1 MRRLAAF
8 LLLVLAAAARADV
21 PPMPIPDRVLASDV
35 VITGTVEEDS
45 KTLEIADGRTRRS
58 VSFSVEKVLLGDSA
72 VAARTKVSLCWSTG
86 AGDAPPGVDPR
97 LGDKLIVFLQLR
109 DNRCELINEWQGV
122 EPWSEDTE
130 RRVAG
135 YANAATEA
143 RAIEGLARYESSGIG
158 YAGTPGEAY
167 TRLERILAL
176 KEDASPFLRRL
187 AVAKNPVAR
196 IVAVVGCTVAPSEDR
211 LRVVLGL
218 LADDE
223 EADCIE
229 GCLVGKRRVREY
241 AKDALAR
248 YPDNQRIEGLIRV
261 LEGAETGS
269 KDAARAALVDITKQ
283 ELGDDA
289 AKWRAWWNAKRSK

>member
-8 LLLVLAAAARADV
+8 LLLLAATSRA
-21 PPMPIPDRVLASDV
+21 
-35 VITGTVEEDS
+35 
-45 KTLEIADGRTRRS
+45 
-58 VSFSVEKVLLGDSA
+58 
-72 VAARTKVSLCWSTG
+72 
-86 AGDAPPGVDPR
+86 DAPPMSLAERVAASDLVVVGEVTGLLYHQDAPGIDHSSVVLQPER
-97 LGDKLIVFLQLR
+97 ALLGAADGDLSILCLERETSDAMRKRSKAGLGRVIVFAQQAPTGLVLLTG
-109 DNRCELINEWQGV
+109 NGAV
-122 EPWSEDTE
+122 EDWSEALE
-130 RRVAG
+130 KEMEPLIR
-135 YANAATEA
+135 AAQEA

-158 YAGTPGEAY
+158 YAGAPGEAY
-167 TRLERILAL
+167 TRLDRILAL
-176 KEDASPFLRRL
+176 KDDAAPFLRRL

-211 LRVVLGL
+211 LRVVLAL

-289 AKWRAWWNAKRSK
+289 AKWRAWWNEKRSK